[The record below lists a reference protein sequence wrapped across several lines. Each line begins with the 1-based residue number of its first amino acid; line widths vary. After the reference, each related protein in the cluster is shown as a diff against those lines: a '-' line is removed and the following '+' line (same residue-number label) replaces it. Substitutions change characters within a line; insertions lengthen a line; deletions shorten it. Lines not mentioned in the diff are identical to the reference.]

1 MYHLQVI
8 TPEKIVYDDKVTS
21 LIAPAT
27 DGYLGVLT
35 DHAPLITT
43 LKEGVFIIT
52 REGKEKYFYKITGG
66 FLEVNNN
73 EVSVLVETLEETM
86 PVDMG
91 GGI

>member
-8 TPEKIVYDDKVTS
+8 TPEKVIYDNKVTS
-21 LIAPAT
+21 IIAPGT

-35 DHAPLITT
+35 DHAPLIAT
-43 LKEGVFIIT
+43 LGEGVFIIT
-52 REGKEKYFYKITGG
+52 RQGKEKYFYKITGG

-73 EVSVLVETLEETM
+73 EVAVLVDSLEETT
-86 PVDMG
+86 PHDMG